1 MRLHEFRVYAALICR
16 HIIHNPYST
25 DLTRY
30 GYDVNGS
37 AMKILSSQLA
47 PSDAIPLLGFGLRGA
62 TTDNE
67 SDGFRPLLLSDISYN
82 IIGAV
87 VPGRTRDPLN
97 YKAHILAMR
106 RFGAYKP
113 ADLSVSLYITQN
125 SGFPGVVYTATA
137 PSSTAE
143 FLSFRPPTA
152 LTGVSHHGDFSGE
165 PILIQL
171 TAVARVNLLIHPD
184 PNSVVWHLYH
194 IRSGAFEDP
203 VASLKGS
210 GTARYAAPTGRYELV
225 LKVTE

>member
-1 MRLHEFRVYAALICR
+1 MRVHEFKVYGALICR

-25 DLTRY
+25 DLARY

-37 AMKILSSQLA
+37 ALKILNSRFA
-47 PSDAIPLLGFGLRGA
+47 PSDAMPILGFGLRGA
-62 TTDNE
+62 VTDSD
-67 SDGFRPLLLSDISYN
+67 SDGFRPLLLSGIAYN
-82 IIGAV
+82 ILGAV

-106 RFGAYKP
+106 RFGAYEP
-113 ADLSVSLYITQN
+113 ADLSISLCIAQN
-125 SGFPGVVYTATA
+125 SGFPGVVYTGAA

-152 LTGVSHHGDFSGE
+152 LTGISHRGDFSGE
-165 PILIQL
+165 PILIQFA
-171 TAVARVNLLIHPD
+171 AVARVNLLIHPD
-184 PNSVVWHLYH
+184 PNSVVWYLYH
-194 IRSGAFEDP
+194 IRSDTFEDP

-210 GTARYAAPTGRYELV
+210 GTVRYAAPTGRYELV